1 MKKKT
6 LVVLSALLLS
16 FHTKAQTI
24 DEGIKAWEND
34 KLNKAASIFRTLAKG
49 NNPEAN
55 YYLGNIYLE
64 FERPDSAKMA
74 FNDGI
79 TKNPSNPYCYVG
91 LGKIALNDKNGT
103 ESKKNFDKALSITK
117 EKDAKV
123 LNAIGSAYSTADIK
137 EPKKAIEYYNKSL
150 ALDKRNPDT
159 FLGLGDA
166 YLDDLQGG
174 PAITNYE
181 KALEINNKLPK
192 PYLRIGQVYVRSRN
206 WSTAEENLKKAI
218 ELDPGYSIA
227 YKDLGELYYKQRK
240 YDKAAEAL
248 KTYIDLADR
257 NVSSL
262 TKYAYA
268 LFLNKDYDNA
278 SKTINEVI
286 KLDSSNYV
294 MKRLLGYSY
303 YETKKYPEGLSYMNK
318 FFAQVKPEKIIA
330 SDYTYYGRLYN
341 KTNND
346 SLAALNFEK
355 SLAIDTGD
363 VEVLG
368 ELADVYTHWKKYPQ
382 AQTAYTKKI
391 KSLKNPS
398 ALDYFGLGKAYYY
411 DKKYTEA
418 DTAFASVIAIKPDVT
433 IGYLWRCRS
442 KIKIGDVNYELCKPY
457 ADKFISL
464 AYGPDGKLN
473 PKVQTKE
480 IIEILQYEA
489 SYFAAKED
497 MVKVKEYLNK
507 ILETDPNNKEAKDM
521 LSKLK

>member
-1 MKKKT
+1 MKKKH
-6 LVVLSALLLS
+6 LVVLSTLLVSLHAKS
-16 FHTKAQTI
+16 QTI

-91 LGKIALNDKNGT
+91 LGKIALNDKNAA
-103 ESKKNFDKALSITK
+103 EAKKNFDKAISITK

-123 LNAIGSAYSTADIK
+123 LNAIGSAYSSADIK

-150 ALDKRNPDT
+150 TLDKRNPDT

-206 WSTAEENLKKAI
+206 WGTAEENLKKAI
-218 ELDPGYSIA
+218 ELDPAYSIA

-240 YDKAAEAL
+240 YEKAAEAL

-318 FFAQVKPEKIIA
+318 FFAQVKSEKIIA
-330 SDYTYYGRLYN
+330 SDYAYYARLYT

-355 SLAIDTGD
+355 ALSIDTAD
-363 VEVLG
+363 VEVIG
-368 ELADVYTHWKKYPQ
+368 ELADVYTHWKKYPK
-382 AQTAYTKKI
+382 AQVAYTKKI
-391 KSLKNPS
+391 KALKNPS
-398 ALDYFGLGKAYYY
+398 AIDYFGLGKAYYY
-411 DKKYTEA
+411 DKKFTES
-418 DTAFASVIAIKPDVT
+418 DTAFAMVIYLKPDVT
-433 IGYLWRCRS
+433 IGYLWRCKS
-442 KIKIGDVNYELCKPY
+442 KIQMGDPNRELCKPY

-464 AYGPDGKLN
+464 AYGTDGKLN

-480 IIEILQYEA
+480 IVEIFKYEVE
-489 SYFAAKED
+489 YFAAKED
-497 MVKVKEYLNK
+497 MAKVKEYLNR
-507 ILETDPNNKEAKDM
+507 ILEVDPNNKEAKDN

>member
-1 MKKKT
+1 
-6 LVVLSALLLS
+6 
-16 FHTKAQTI
+16 
-24 DEGIKAWEND
+24 
-34 KLNKAASIFRTLAKG
+34 
-49 NNPEAN
+49 
-55 YYLGNIYLE
+55 
-64 FERPDSAKMA
+64 
-74 FNDGI
+74 
-79 TKNPSNPYCYVG
+79 
-91 LGKIALNDKNGT
+91 
-103 ESKKNFDKALSITK
+103 
-117 EKDAKV
+117 
-123 LNAIGSAYSTADIK
+123 
-137 EPKKAIEYYNKSL
+137 
-150 ALDKRNPDT
+150 
-159 FLGLGDA
+159 
-166 YLDDLQGG
+166 
-174 PAITNYE
+174 
-181 KALEINNKLPK
+181 
-192 PYLRIGQVYVRSRN
+192 
-206 WSTAEENLKKAI
+206 
-218 ELDPGYSIA
+218 
-227 YKDLGELYYKQRK
+227 
-240 YDKAAEAL
+240 
-248 KTYIDLADR
+248 
-257 NVSSL
+257 
-262 TKYAYA
+262 
-268 LFLNKDYDNA
+268 
-278 SKTINEVI
+278 
-286 KLDSSNYV
+286 